1 MTGTAPTR
9 AAAESRFADELA
21 RFDPRIPLDSASTIP
36 SSWYLLPDFADLE
49 REALFAR
56 AWQYVGSVHG
66 VANPGDYIT
75 ADIAGEPILVV
86 RDAEGAL
93 RALSNVCRHRG
104 GPLAS
109 GAGTGL
115 RALKCGY
122 HGWSYDLSGR
132 LLSAPEFDGV
142 CDFDRQQVCLPPVR
156 VEIFGPFVFANLD
169 PGAPALTDALGTFA
183 AAFRPHG
190 LPFSHRKVHPVAC
203 NWKVFVDNYLDGGY
217 HVNHVHPGLGGV
229 IDYAAYRCELH
240 EGWNVQTSPLRPST
254 RIRDGTLAYASS
266 RGGDAAYY
274 YWLFPN
280 LMINCYEGV
289 IEINHVR
296 PTAIDRCEVV
306 FDYFYAPGL
315 DRAASDQVSDQVQ
328 EEDRRICEAVQKGLG
343 SRWYDT
349 GRFSVKRE
357 NGGHQFHV
365 MLAAALQAA
374 APPPSAL
381 IT

>member
-1 MTGTAPTR
+1 MTASQTAR
-9 AAAESRFADELA
+9 AAGELRFAAELA
-21 RFDPRIPLDSASTIP
+21 RFDPQVPLDSASTIP
-36 SSWYLLPDFADLE
+36 SSWYLLPDFAACE

-56 AWQYVGSVHG
+56 TWQYAGSAQA
-66 VANPGDYIT
+66 VANPGDYLT
-75 ADIAGEPILVV
+75 TEIAGEPILIL
-86 RDAEGAL
+86 RDTDSTL

-109 GAGTGL
+109 GTGAGL

-122 HGWSYDLSGR
+122 HGWTYDLEGQ

-142 CDFDRQQVCLPPVR
+142 CDFDRQRMCLPPVR
-156 VEIFGPFVFANLD
+156 VETFGPFVFANLD
-169 PGAPALTDALGTFA
+169 PGAPSLNDSLGTFA
-183 AAFRPHG
+183 AAYRPDS
-190 LPFSHRKVHPVAC
+190 LPFSHRKVHGVAC

-229 IDYAAYRCELH
+229 IDYATYRCELH
-240 EGWNVQTSPLRPST
+240 EGWNVQISPLRPAS
-254 RIRDGTLAYASS
+254 RVRDGAGAYAAS

-274 YWLFPN
+274 YWIFPN
-280 LMINCYEGV
+280 LMINCYDGV

-296 PTAIDRCEVV
+296 PTAIDRCEIV

-315 DRAASDQVSDQVQ
+315 DGAASDQVSDQVQ

-365 MLAAALQAA
+365 MLAAALQA
-374 APPPSAL
+374 SAL
-381 IT
+381 VT